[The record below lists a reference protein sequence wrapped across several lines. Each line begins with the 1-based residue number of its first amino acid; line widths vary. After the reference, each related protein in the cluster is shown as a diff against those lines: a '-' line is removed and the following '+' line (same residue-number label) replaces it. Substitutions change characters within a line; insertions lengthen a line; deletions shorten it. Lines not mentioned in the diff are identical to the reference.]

1 MRRRRERH
9 IESPQ
14 GLVVVA
20 TAATLRRNVKGER
33 FFPAFDPGRREAF
46 VSSMVAEAD
55 AAFGALNLPH
65 TRVDSISTIGDML
78 MCDTAQSSGIVPEF
92 VLPSGDR
99 AGFVLEGDENST
111 VACHYIPSQCAITC
125 GIEDHFQLKCAVP
138 TFDPEG
144 VWNKLDAL
152 DSALGERVEYAFRRD
167 IGYLTSNPQL
177 SGTGLQMSVYVLPI
191 GLEMLNAA
199 EETMRDLRRRGC
211 VFDQSGSVPGYF
223 SGLCKVSYDSA
234 GGMSEIQ
241 GARAFRRAIEEL
253 IERELDAR
261 DEFATDVSRPF
272 LLDAFSRDLA
282 ILKNAYAISSDE
294 AIAKLW
300 TVRAGLDAGYITGVA
315 PEDVENVIG
324 GIRSGLFVSSA
335 RNEKDAWD
343 ILSDIFSG
351 DDDARDDAEDDID
364 TIRADSLRG
373 FLARAK
379 VIE

>member
-9 IESPQ
+9 IEPPQ

-33 FFPAFDPGRREAF
+33 FFPAFDPARKEAF
-46 VSSMVAEAD
+46 VGSMVAEAD
-55 AAFGALNLPH
+55 AAFGTLGIPH
-65 TRVDSISTIGDML
+65 TRIDSVSTIGDMIL
-78 MCDTAQSSGIVPEF
+78 CDTAQSSGIVPEF
-92 VLPSGDR
+92 LLPRGDR
-99 AGFVLEGDENST
+99 VGFVLEGDENST
-111 VACHYIPSQCAITC
+111 PFCHYIPSRCAITC
-125 GIEDHFQLKCAVP
+125 GIEDHFLLKCAVP
-138 TFDPEG
+138 SFDPEG
-144 VWNKLDAL
+144 VWNRLDAM

-167 IGYLTSNPQL
+167 IGYLTSNPQFA
-177 SGTGLQMSVYVLPI
+177 GTGLQMCVYILPI

-211 VFDQSGSVPGYF
+211 VFDQAGSVPGNF
-223 SGLCKVSYDSA
+223 SGLCKVSFDCA

-241 GARAFRRAIEEL
+241 CARAFRRAVEDL
-253 IERELDAR
+253 VERELDAR
-261 DEFATDVSRPF
+261 DEFSTDVSRPF

-300 TVRAGLDAGYITGVA
+300 TVRAGVDAGYIAGVGA
-315 PEDVENVIG
+315 DDLENVIG
-324 GIRSGLFVSSA
+324 GVRSGMLVSSM
-335 RNEKDAWD
+335 RNEKDAWN

-364 TIRADSLRG
+364 TLRADSLRA

-379 VIE
+379 AVE